1 MIKSYKQTL
10 WVNILG
16 RINNIFL
23 NDNSN
28 EKYFFII
35 SFSSDQLYVFY
46 IFNYMVNNKF
56 HFLT

>member
-28 EKYFFII
+28 EKYFLLFHFQVI
-35 SFSSDQLYVFY
+35 
-46 IFNYMVNNKF
+46 NYMYF
-56 HFLT
+56 IFSTIW